1 MTTQND
7 SWANPWV
14 TGMPDALA
22 AVVIRYDRATRRT
35 IIENWGQIGSR
46 GQQRHR
52 RYLERGHLSWTRYRR
67 SRRVVVRLITGTA

>member
-14 TGMPDALA
+14 TGMPDSLA

-35 IIENWGQIGSR
+35 IIENWRRMGAR
-46 GQQRHR
+46 GQQRCR
-52 RYLERGHLSWTRYRR
+52 RHLERTHLSWTRHRR
-67 SRRVVVRLITGTA
+67 SRRVVVRLITGHV

>member
-1 MTTQND
+1 MTPQND

-35 IIENWGQIGSR
+35 IIENWRRIGAR

-52 RYLERGHLSWTRYRR
+52 RHVEKAHLSWIRHRR
-67 SRRVVVRLITGTA
+67 SRRVVVQLITGDV

>member
-22 AVVIRYDRATRRT
+22 RVVIRYDRATRRT
-35 IIENWGQIGSR
+35 IIENWRRLGGR
-46 GQQRHR
+46 GQERCR
-52 RYLERGHLSWTRYRR
+52 RNLEQTRLSWTRYRR
-67 SRRVVVRLITGTA
+67 SRRVVVRLITGHV